1 MLTSL
6 VNLALFD
13 RPGGAMKRLKKNPP
27 STCKWGWVV
36 FFGLGGCTAH
46 TAVDPHL
53 VVGQWQ
59 KTIEYLNIYAVYPPR
74 LVNVGDVFLV
84 PVSRDPQAAVAEVSG
99 PVNNS
104 VRLTSVDVRGIV
116 KKDWQKHLN
125 LPATPLNSTGT
136 AINLPA
142 SSTGAADVFKTRS
155 TFTTLPVAAFPG
167 LNVVHIS
174 QGDLGAAFP
183 INVFKTV
190 IAAAF
195 SDQMALSISIP
206 SAFSVELPMADAYTR
221 FVRFCESRATRTMC
235 SPNSKL
241 VDNVA
246 ATMNGYDPATDDLDI
261 LFVTTVYYAQ
271 QIQYSFSHD
280 SASAFSAAVSPLA
293 TLDNQAAAGAS
304 VSDTS
309 GASAAAGGA
318 AVNVSVAPS
327 ADPAAAA
334 AANLQA
340 VNDRIAAI
348 NQRLSGM
355 TAGGTVTVASADS
368 QGTVLNQIF
377 PYPVAIGYSAIKF
390 RIK

>member
-1 MLTSL
+1 
-6 VNLALFD
+6 
-13 RPGGAMKRLKKNPP
+13 MKRLQKSPH
-27 STCKWGWVV
+27 STYKWGYVV
-36 FFGLGGCTAH
+36 FFGLSGCTSN
-46 TAVDPHL
+46 TAVDPHF
-53 VVGQWQ
+53 VVGQWT
-59 KTIEYLNIYAVYPPR
+59 KTIQDLNIYAVYPPR

-116 KKDWQKHLN
+116 KRDWQKHLN
-125 LPATPLNSTGT
+125 LPASSTGT
-136 AINLPA
+136 
-142 SSTGAADVFKTRS
+142 ADVFKTRS
-155 TFTTLPVAAFPG
+155 TFTSLPVAAFPG

-190 IAAAF
+190 VAAAF

-206 SAFSVELPMADAYTR
+206 SASSVELPMADAYAR

-261 LFVTTVYYAQ
+261 LFVTTVYYVT

-304 VSDTS
+304 ASDTS

-327 ADPAAAA
+327 TDPTAAA

-368 QGTVLNQIF
+368 QGTVLNQTF